1 MKRHLKTYQVCTT
14 FACVTVA
21 LSMLCSC
28 SDDYAYDDREP
39 DFLGSSIYEYLQSQ
53 GDFKTYLRL
62 IDDLNYKEVLSL
74 TGSKTIFPA
83 NDEAFE
89 RFFQSNEYGVSSY
102 ELLSPAQKR
111 SLLNSSMINMAYLS
125 NMLANPIMGENT
137 ANEGTAIRRPTS
149 STYLDSIEHVKNSPI
164 LASPFWTR
172 FAEKGLYLIDGES
185 NPYIVHFTPQNTTV
199 QKVKA
204 EDWTTVMGKEY
215 NASDIY
221 INGHKVV
228 KADVTCKNGYV
239 HEVEDVLTPNKNLSQ
254 IIASNGQTNLF
265 NELMNKFSAPY
276 FNSNLDKNVH
286 ELYNGSDASHPSI
299 TDSVF
304 VKQYFTDDNTK
315 DPKGNDMTN
324 YGLLYYDPSQNSYS
338 SMQDMGAM
346 FVPTDEA
353 MNAYFNSGKGKY
365 LADAYGSWENVP
377 TSLLALFIKNH
388 QKKSLMT
395 SLPSQWPTMND
406 ESSFPMKVNKSD
418 IVKSYIGSNGIVF
431 VTNKVYPPIDY
442 QTVYAASMTNSHSRI
457 MNWALQDKEMKF
469 YLYLRSMENMY
480 NLLVPTDEALQNY
493 RDPISWAKGK
503 SQRRI
508 WAFKYDETKDN
519 PISIDVYTVNENGQ
533 KDKLERTITDKPI
546 IRNRLN
552 DICDRHIVVGEMDKE
567 GNMSGYIDNGTKSF
581 AQSKGGSSIK
591 IQGSG
596 DNLRL
601 MGGGDIEQ
609 GIHPAQIAHHPTTG
623 QLERYDADNGR
634 IYFLD
639 KVLQDPISSVKTILS
654 KHSEYTD
661 FYNLLLGNSAV
672 FKYFDNDN
680 EIKSIFGLNKTSKTS
695 GLGEVVTFFNN
706 FRYTVFV
713 PSNAS
718 LKKAFAEDKNLH
730 TWEEIEAE
738 ENVTKKRQWA
748 IHLIRFLKYH
758 FMDNS
763 IYINGESFS
772 NRNYE
777 TAARNNSSKFQTLR
791 VSSDGSNLSITDAHG
806 NTAHVSKQQ
815 GLYNVQGRDII
826 VNNADYSK
834 ADQIE
839 SSSFSV
845 IHLIDKALLPE

>member
-1 MKRHLKTYQVCTT
+1 MKRHLKTYRVRTT
-14 FACVTVA
+14 AACVAAA

-28 SDDYAYDDREP
+28 SDDYGYDDKEP

-62 IDDLNYKEVLSL
+62 IDDLKYKDVLSL

-102 ELLSPAQKR
+102 EQLSAAQKR

-125 NMLANPIMGENT
+125 NMLANPVMGENT

-149 STYLDSIEHVKNSPI
+149 STYLDSIAHVKDAPI

-172 FAEKGLYLIDGES
+172 FAENGLYLIDGES

-199 QKVKA
+199 QKVKN

-215 NASDIY
+215 DASDIY

-228 KADVTCKNGYV
+228 KADITCKNGYV

-276 FNSNLDKNVH
+276 FNSSLDKNVH
-286 ELYNGSDASHPSI
+286 ELYNGSDASHPLI

-304 VKQYFTDDNTK
+304 VKQYFTDANTK

-353 MNAYFNSGKGKY
+353 MQTYFTSGKGKY

-388 QKKSLMT
+388 QKKSLMA

-406 ESSFPMKVNKSD
+406 ESSFPMRVNKAD
-418 IVKSYIGSNGIVF
+418 IIKSYIGSNGIVF
-431 VTNKVYPPIDY
+431 ITNKVYPPIDY

-503 SQRRI
+503 SLRRI
-508 WAFKYDETKDN
+508 WAFRYDETKDN
-519 PISIDVYTVNENGQ
+519 PISIDVYTVNESGQ
-533 KDKLERTITDKPI
+533 KDKLERTITDKSI

-552 DICDRHIVVGEMDKE
+552 DICDRHIVVGEMDKD
-567 GNMSGYIDNGTKSF
+567 GNMSGYIDDGTKGF
-581 AQSKGGSSIK
+581 VLSKGGSSIK
-591 IQGSG
+591 VQGSG

-601 MGGGDIEQ
+601 MGGGDIEL
-609 GIHPAQIAHHPTTG
+609 GIHPAQIAHHPSSG

-639 KVLQDPISSVKTILS
+639 KVLQDPISSVKAILS
-654 KHSEYTD
+654 KHTEYSE

-706 FRYTVFV
+706 FRYTIFI
-713 PSNAS
+713 PSNAAI
-718 LKKAFAEDKNLH
+718 KKAFDEDKNLH
-730 TWEEIEAE
+730 TWEEIETE
-738 ENVTKKRQWA
+738 ENATKKRQWA

-806 NTAHVSKQQ
+806 HTAHVSKQQ
-815 GLYNVQGRDII
+815 GLFNVQGRDII